1 MELAVGRLPTAL
13 TERRWASTQIF
24 FAIVALGW
32 IPFVLS
38 AMSYRNESWF
48 PWLISGRVLFLAG
61 AVCLAVLTYF
71 VPRLKRNS
79 ELAYSMACLAL
90 QASFGALEN
99 PAQVDFYNF
108 TSVFILMTAV
118 FTRLDFSQ
126 WLKFTYLPAVVITGF
141 PLMFKDAQFFQ
152 SVGSFVDTFSAV
164 VASLF
169 IGLLIGHTTC
179 RRNELLAENKKLQD
193 ELFKERDQQKEI
205 IEIQAKELSES
216 RVLAEIARATQMLA
230 HDVRKPFSALNLTLN
245 HLLGAREPEQV
256 AEIAKESLPEVKEAL
271 VQADELIQDVLDVTS
286 EIKTEKDK
294 VAVEELIR
302 ECVQRLFRG
311 NPEIQIEAEFEHKLL
326 MIGSAKKLRRVVNNI
341 LSNAEEAMQSE
352 GLIRIT
358 THDVFRNGEKFVRV
372 SIWNSGPA
380 LPAEQM
386 NDIFELYHT
395 GKSGGHGIGLAIV
408 KKFVNAHGGRVWCE
422 SGDESNGN
430 KADGDLISGSA
441 EFTGECSGVTFSI
454 EIPAVEDKA
463 EPTHTPTA
471 EFNREHN
478 SEEAII
484 RRLAERD
491 SKLKILVVDDERLY
505 RESAVQLIKWE
516 SYSRY
521 LEVRTASTAQETRLS
536 VNDFNPDLILLD
548 VDLGSHEISGLNLLK
563 QLRNTG
569 CNATIC
575 LHSNRYID
583 PRPESLRALGAD
595 AVLPKPIGCGD
606 LGRLVNGLQIA
617 ERNEATTRS

>member
-48 PWLISGRVLFLAG
+48 PWLISGRVLFLAI
-61 AVCLAVLTYF
+61 AACLAVLTYF
-71 VPRLKRNS
+71 VPRLRKHS

-126 WLKFTYLPAVVITGF
+126 WLKFSYLPAVLIAGF
-141 PLMFKDAQFFQ
+141 PLLFKDGRYFE

-245 HLLGAREPEQV
+245 HLLGAREPEQI

-294 VAVEELIR
+294 VEAEELIR

-311 NPEIQIEAEFEHKLL
+311 NPEIQIETEFEHKLL
-326 MIGSAKKLRRVVNNI
+326 MIGSAKKLKRVVTNI
-341 LSNAEEAMQSE
+341 LTNAEEAMQSE
-352 GLIRIT
+352 GLIRIS
-358 THDVFRNGEKFVRV
+358 THDVFRNGEQFVRV
-372 SIWNSGPA
+372 SIWNSGPV
-380 LPAEQM
+380 LPAEHRK
-386 NDIFELYHT
+386 DIFELYHT

-422 SGDESNGN
+422 SGDSSDGN
-430 KADGDLISGSA
+430 RSDGNAISGSA
-441 EFTGECSGVTFSI
+441 EFAGECSGVTFSF
-454 EIPAVEDKA
+454 EIPAVEDK
-463 EPTHTPTA
+463 TTPIQETLTVS
-471 EFNREHN
+471 RTEHG

-521 LEVRTASTAQETRLS
+521 LEVRTASTAEETRLS
-536 VNDFNPDLILLD
+536 VNAFSPDLILLD
-548 VDLGSHEISGLNLLK
+548 VDLGSHEISGIELLK
-563 QLRNTG
+563 QLRNRG

-595 AVLPKPIGCGD
+595 ALLPKPIEGSTLRD
-606 LGRLVNGLQIA
+606 ILAINLI
-617 ERNEATTRS
+617 

>member
-1 MELAVGRLPTAL
+1 
-13 TERRWASTQIF
+13 
-24 FAIVALGW
+24 
-32 IPFVLS
+32 
-38 AMSYRNESWF
+38 
-48 PWLISGRVLFLAG
+48 
-61 AVCLAVLTYF
+61 
-71 VPRLKRNS
+71 
-79 ELAYSMACLAL
+79 
-90 QASFGALEN
+90 
-99 PAQVDFYNF
+99 
-108 TSVFILMTAV
+108 MTAV

-126 WLKFTYLPAVVITGF
+126 WLKSSYLPAVLITSF
-141 PLMFKDAQFFQ
+141 PLMFKDERFFE

-245 HLLGAREPEQV
+245 HLLGARTPEQI

-302 ECVQRLFRG
+302 ECVGRLFRG
-311 NPEIQIEAEFEHKLL
+311 NTEIQIETEFEHKLM
-326 MIGSAKKLRRVVNNI
+326 MIGSTKKLQRVVTNI
-341 LSNAEEAMQSE
+341 LTNAEEAMQSE

-380 LPAEQM
+380 LPVKQM

-422 SGDESNGN
+422 SGS
-430 KADGDLISGSA
+430 SA
-441 EFTGECSGVTFSI
+441 EGRVLVGEAAGSSEDRAAADSSGVTFSF
-454 EIPAVEDKA
+454 EIPAIENNTESTHEPILHSHIKSQAEDNG
-463 EPTHTPTA
+463 ENDLLT
-471 EFNREHN
+471 
-478 SEEAII
+478 
-484 RRLAERD
+484 RLSARD
-491 SKLKILVVDDERLY
+491 TKLKILVVDDERLY

-521 LEVRTASTAQETRLS
+521 LDVRTASTAEETRNS
-536 VNDFNPDLILLD
+536 VDDLNPDLILLD
-548 VDLGSHEISGLNLLK
+548 VDLGSHEISGLDLLK
-563 QLRNTG
+563 QLRANG
-569 CNATIC
+569 CNSTIC

-583 PRPESLRALGAD
+583 PRPESIRALGAD
-595 AVLPKPIGCGD
+595 AVLPKPIGGGD
-606 LGRLVNGLQIA
+606 LGRLVSEVAL
-617 ERNEATTRS
+617 